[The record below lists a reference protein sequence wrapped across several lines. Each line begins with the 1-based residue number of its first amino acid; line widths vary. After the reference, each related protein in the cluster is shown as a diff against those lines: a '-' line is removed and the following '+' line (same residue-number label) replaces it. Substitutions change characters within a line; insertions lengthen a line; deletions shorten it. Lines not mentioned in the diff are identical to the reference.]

1 MFAFLKR
8 LFGTPER
15 VRPPRRT
22 TGRSDWERLNRE
34 IFARVVD
41 GGRFCIGIVS
51 SGETPSG
58 ELTYRM
64 HQGFPGK
71 EASDYIRMRFQP
83 AHFNAVMSSRA
94 GLAHIAKYRLF
105 KVVSDQLCLPVNTML
120 CPISSNANPK
130 LRSLLIFGGEF
141 IDHQMTTRLEALD
154 GLLNRPEHR
163 AEDRPSG
170 LGGKTRG
177 ELMAMLDDLNV
188 KRLFDYNLDELAEIA
203 NGLDE
208 TKAQLSKRMKPK
220 FWAVNQYVMTKRLK

>member
-8 LFGTPER
+8 LIGPPER

-22 TGRSDWERLNRE
+22 TRRSDWERLNRE
-34 IFARVVD
+34 IFARVVE

-51 SGETPSG
+51 SGETPPG
-58 ELTYRM
+58 QLKYRM
-64 HQGFPGK
+64 HQGYPGK
-71 EASDYIRMRFQP
+71 EASDYIRMRFQQ
-83 AHFNAVMSSRA
+83 AHFDAVMSSRA

-105 KVVSDQLCLPVNTML
+105 KVVSDQLNLPVNTML
-120 CPISSNANPK
+120 CPISSNADPK

-141 IDHQMTTRLEALD
+141 IDHQMTSRLEALD
-154 GLLNRPEHR
+154 GLLNR
-163 AEDRPSG
+163 AERPAEARPSG
-170 LGGKTRG
+170 LGGKSHG
-177 ELMAMLDDLNV
+177 DLVALLDDLNL
-188 KRLFDYNLDELAEIA
+188 KRLFDYDLADLAEIA